1 MIAELKYGRSG
12 KYIAARG
19 AVARV
24 TAMNA
29 TTTRARHRIAATI
42 AAMMSQ
48 GMTMTMPDPDPR
60 APVPADHQWGDELI
74 NDARVC
80 QRCGVRWE
88 QGPVPRIPC
97 LLPAPVPADPWAQ
110 VQDAL
115 YDAHDRL
122 DHAVDAARAQA
133 EQQHAQAIERLK
145 QQATGYIAARLEGT
159 LGFIQSR
166 LDDKQLYLIEA
177 NQAEGGARMV
187 RAYDLQPDGTVA
199 NMRVH
204 LTADRRDLWN
214 FFTTEREL
222 YNAWRKR
229 AKEAEADLAQRTQDL
244 ATLQAAHTALQALCQ
259 ELADRLAALT
269 PPPAPPAPT
278 GETP

>member
-133 EQQHAQAIERLK
+133 EQQHAQNERLLFERLSMALTGGNA
-145 QQATGYIAARLEGT
+145 ATWDEVLHAVE
-159 LGFIQSR
+159 
-166 LDDKQLYLIEA
+166 
-177 NQAEGGARMV
+177 
-187 RAYDLQPDGTVA
+187 
-199 NMRVH
+199 H
-204 LTADRRDLWN
+204 
-214 FFTTEREL
+214 
-222 YNAWRKR
+222 
-229 AKEAEADLAQRTQDL
+229 AEADLAQRTQERDEVKADL
-244 ATLQAAHTALQALCQ
+244 ARLMQELDAWKQDDRALASELVRTQDTLAALQAAHTALQALCQ